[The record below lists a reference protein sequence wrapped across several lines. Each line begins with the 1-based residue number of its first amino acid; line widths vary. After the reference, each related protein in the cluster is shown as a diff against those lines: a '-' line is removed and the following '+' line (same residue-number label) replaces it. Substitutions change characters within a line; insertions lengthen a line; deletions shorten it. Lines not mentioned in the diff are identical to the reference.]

1 MLKIIVIGVVVAL
14 IDVAFIWILEILN
27 WLPADSFNSLVQDSL
42 AVIGILTILGLAIR
56 FMSRLLER

>member
-1 MLKIIVIGVVVAL
+1 MLKIIIIGVVVAL

>member
-1 MLKIIVIGVVVAL
+1 MLKIIIIGVVVAL

-27 WLPADSFNSLVQDSL
+27 WLPTDSFNSLVQDSL

-56 FMSRLLER
+56 FMSRLLGR